1 MSPSHEELYEE
12 RKERL
17 DRASS
22 LKEPDRVPV
31 LGSFGFFSA
40 MYSGLTHHE
49 FLFDYEKASKA
60 VIKTSVDFGFD
71 TAGGISRLGALP
83 FTLAFLRE
91 YEGLAP
97 VWVNGPVHD
106 ILGVRY
112 ARFPGRELS
121 EDSPFQFIGEEYM
134 KVEEYDELIEDPQRF
149 LVEKLLP
156 RSCRNLEDP
165 GSVKAMVAL
174 FKWGNESRR
183 SAEANMNLSAE
194 LRRLGFPSFSSGF
207 SYAPLDFIGDYLR
220 DVKNVLLDTFRV
232 PDKVKRAAV
241 AVGALILEMNR
252 VAAESSPEGTRA
264 FIPLHLN
271 EYFSPKNYGE
281 FYWPTLKR
289 VVLDL
294 IGLGLI
300 PYIFYEGYHDAHLE
314 TILELPKG
322 KTISKFEKTDL
333 RKAKE
338 VIGDHSC
345 IVGGPPSSLFIG
357 GTPAKVEEYVKG
369 LLEDVKPGGG
379 FILSP
384 AVSIPGNARPE
395 NVRALLRAVEKHGV
409 Y

>member
-1 MSPSHEELYEE
+1 
-12 RKERL
+12 
-17 DRASS
+17 
-22 LKEPDRVPV
+22 
-31 LGSFGFFSA
+31 
-40 MYSGLTHHE
+40 
-49 FLFDYEKASKA
+49 
-60 VIKTSVDFGFD
+60 
-71 TAGGISRLGALP
+71 
-83 FTLAFLRE
+83 
-91 YEGLAP
+91 
-97 VWVNGPVHD
+97 
-106 ILGVRY
+106 
-112 ARFPGRELS
+112 
-121 EDSPFQFIGEEYM
+121 M

-183 SAEANMNLSAE
+183 SAEANANLSAE
-194 LRRLGFPSFSSGF
+194 LRRLGFPGFSGGF

-232 PDKVKRAAV
+232 PDKVKQAAV

-252 VAAESSPEGTRA
+252 VAAESAPVGTRA

-271 EYFSPKNYGE
+271 EYFSPKHYGE

-294 IGLGLI
+294 IDLGFI

-333 RKAKE
+333 RRAKE

-357 GTPAKVEEYVKG
+357 GTPAKVEEYVRD

-379 FILSP
+379 FMLSP

>member
-1 MSPSHEELYEE
+1 MSEDYEGLYGQ

-17 DRASS
+17 DRAA
-22 LKEPDRVPV
+22 LLEEPDRVPV
-31 LGSFGFFSA
+31 IGNFGDFTAAYAGISS
-40 MYSGLTHHE
+40 YE
-49 FLFDYEKASKA
+49 FMFDYEKASQA
-60 VIKTSVDFGFD
+60 AIKTSVDFGFD
-71 TAGGISRLGALP
+71 TGAGISRLGALP
-83 FTLAFLRE
+83 FILAFLRE

-97 VWVNGPVHD
+97 IWVNGPVHD

-121 EDSPFQFIGEEYM
+121 PFQFIGEEYM
-134 KVEEYDELIEDPQRF
+134 EVGEYDELIEDPRRF
-149 LVEKLLP
+149 IVEKLLP

-165 GSVKAMVAL
+165 GSIRAMVAL
-174 FKWGNESRR
+174 FKWGIESRK
-183 SAEANMNLSAE
+183 SAEANANLSEE
-194 LRRLGFPSFSSGF
+194 LRRLGFPGFSGGF
-207 SYAPLDFIGDYLR
+207 SYAPLDFIGDYMR

-232 PDKVKRAAV
+232 PEKVKEAAV

-252 VAAESSPEGTRA
+252 VAAESATEGTRT

-271 EYFSPKNYGE
+271 EYFSPKQYGE

-294 IGLGLI
+294 IDKGFI

-314 TILELPKG
+314 TILELPRG
-322 KTISKFEKTDL
+322 KTVSRFEKTDL
-333 RKAKE
+333 KRAKE

-357 GTPAKVEEYVKG
+357 GTPAKVEEYVRG

-395 NVRALLRAVEKHGV
+395 NVRALLRAAERYGV

>member
-1 MSPSHEELYEE
+1 MSEDYEELYGL

-17 DRASS
+17 DRATL

-31 LGSFGFFSA
+31 IGNFGDFTAAYAGISS
-40 MYSGLTHHE
+40 YE
-49 FLFDYEKASKA
+49 FLFDYEKASQA
-60 VIKTSVDFGFD
+60 AIKTSVDFGFD
-71 TAGGISRLGALP
+71 TGAGISRLGALP

-134 KVEEYDELIEDPQRF
+134 KVEEYDELIEDPHRF
-149 LVEKLLP
+149 IVEKLLP
-156 RSCRNLEDP
+156 RSCRNLENP
-165 GSVKAMVAL
+165 GSIKSMVAL
-174 FKWGNESRR
+174 FKWGIESRR
-183 SAEANMNLSAE
+183 SAEANANLSDE
-194 LRRLGFPSFSSGF
+194 LRRLGFPSFSGGF
-207 SYAPLDFIGDYLR
+207 SYAPLDFIGDYMR

-232 PDKVKRAAV
+232 PDKVKEAAV
-241 AVGALILEMNR
+241 AVGTLILEMNR
-252 VAAESSPEGTRA
+252 VAAESAPEGTRA

-294 IGLGLI
+294 IDLDLI

-333 RKAKE
+333 KKAKE